1 MNIQSISF
9 GAKHRPNYHRP
20 MLPKN
25 NSHAP
30 NATLEQAIKKYEQTI
45 KEDRTTLPWA
55 PDSRIDTPTM
65 EELRE
70 IGQNALNAIPMIE
83 NAAAFAQNKTKNIS
97 WEAKQ
102 IQAQTEKLAAKVKE
116 TQAWQD
122 FVVDEKSYTTE
133 VKLDKKIYDV
143 EIYANG
149 SAKAIERV
157 TREKRPLSAYEAET
171 FGRDVYKFD
180 VKTGTIGYF
189 AQEQKEYNGVT
200 SSQKEFNFDGGLL
213 YEYNEGAS
221 RGEFELIP
229 QQFRFYKDGSL
240 TTFATMSKESEEE
253 VKILSGT
260 TVVGTKKEKRKT
272 SERFF
277 VFDKDGTLNTFANG
291 VTYFAN
297 GSVKAEKLYD
307 FDEKGKVKTLELG
320 VKAWCNYYGKPFNIS
335 SSMFKALENKRVDDL
350 NFRIIQNCF
359 AQRAYDKYSKAK
371 IIF

>member
-1 MNIQSISF
+1 MNVQSISF
-9 GAKHRPNYHRP
+9 GAKYRPNYHRP

-30 NATLEQAIKKYEQTI
+30 NVTLEQAIKKYKQTI
-45 KEDRTTLPWA
+45 KEDRIALPLV
-55 PDSRIDTPTM
+55 PSSRIDTPAI

-70 IGQNALNAIPMIE
+70 IGQNALNALPMIE
-83 NAAAFAQNKTKNIS
+83 NAASFAQNKAKDIS

-102 IQAQTEKLAAKVKE
+102 IQVQTEKLAAKVKE
-116 TQAWQD
+116 TKEWQD

-133 VKLDKKIYDV
+133 VKLDKKTYDV

-149 SAKAIERV
+149 TAKVIERI
-157 TREKRPLSAYEAET
+157 TREKRPLAAYELEA

-180 VKTGTIGYF
+180 VKTGAVGYF
-189 AQEQKEYNGVT
+189 AQEQKEYNGVI

-213 YEYNEGAS
+213 YEYNEGVS

-229 QQFRFYKDGSL
+229 QQFRFYKDGAL
-240 TTFATMSKESEEE
+240 ATFATMSKESEEE
-253 VKILSGT
+253 VQILSGV
-260 TVVGTKKEKRKT
+260 TVVDTKKEKRKT

-277 VFDKDGTLNTFANG
+277 AFDTNGTLNTFANG

-297 GSVKAEKLYD
+297 GSVEAEKLYS
-307 FDEKGKVKTLELG
+307 FDKKGKIDALDLG
-320 VKAWCNYYGKPFNIS
+320 VKVWCNYYGKPLNIS
-335 SSMFKALENKRVDDL
+335 SSMIRTLENKHTDDL
-350 NFRIIQNCF
+350 SFRIIQNCF

-371 IIF
+371 MVF